1 MTRIE
6 IEALD
11 NEVVTMEQLEAIE
24 EHEDVEELENC
35 GNSGFYVGKTLYC
48 VHFTD
53 GTTIDVCC

>member
-1 MTRIE
+1 MTRTE

-11 NEVVTMEQLEAIE
+11 NEIVTMEQLEAIE
-24 EHEDVEELENC
+24 ENEDVEELENC

-53 GTTIDVCC
+53 